1 MEINNLLLRELMC
14 ILNAKGEEEER
25 IYWSEMLT

>member
-1 MEINNLLLRELMC
+1 MLLHMEINNLLLRELMC

-25 IYWSEMLT
+25 IY